1 MSDQFVAEI
10 RIFPFNFAPVGWAT
24 CSGQILPIAQNT
36 ALFSLVGVNFGGNG
50 QQTFGLPNLGG
61 AVPMNSGNGIGLTPR
76 VVGESGGEATVTL
89 LQSELPSHSH
99 TVRCDTSG
107 GNDYGP
113 GGDYPSPDAGGDT
126 EYAASTNAQMSPA
139 SLAATGGGQAHNN
152 LQPYLVLT
160 PCIALTGIFPSR
172 S

>member
-36 ALFSLVGVNFGGNG
+36 ALFSLLGVNFGGDGKNN
-50 QQTFGLPNLGG
+50 FGLPNLGG
-61 AVPMNSGNGIGLTPR
+61 KVPMHSGNGVGLTPR
-76 VVGESGGEATVTL
+76 LVGETGGEATVTVI
-89 LQSELPSHSH
+89 QGELPSHSH
-99 TVRCDTSG
+99 TIRCDTSG

-126 EYAASTNAQMSPA
+126 EYATSSNALMSAASV
-139 SLAATGGGQAHNN
+139 AATGGSQPHNN

-160 PCIALTGIFPSR
+160 PCIAMTGIFPPR